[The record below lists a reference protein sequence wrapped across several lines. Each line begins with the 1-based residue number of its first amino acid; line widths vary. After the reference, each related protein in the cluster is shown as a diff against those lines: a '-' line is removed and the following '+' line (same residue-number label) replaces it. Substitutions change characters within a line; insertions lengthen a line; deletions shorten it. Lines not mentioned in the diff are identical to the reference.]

1 MKKIG
6 ILLVGVIL
14 LLATGCGNKNNGGNL
29 DEGWNGLYKSDSDYY
44 IMLYT
49 NDNEKITFNVIQHNK
64 NMTLYPVQYDSAV
77 TIKNENTLEYN
88 DTSEFFGETQTT
100 TINVTKNGNT
110 IVVTASDTDSDSAL
124 NKINGTYTKY
134 GNVNSSDVDEFKA
147 P

>member
-1 MKKIG
+1 
-6 ILLVGVIL
+6 VGVIL